1 LSSANHAR
9 DCMSV
14 EVEEVISKLAAEGGH
29 LIRPQAAAAI
39 LGVSLGTLRKWR
51 RAGEGPST
59 ARLWHKIFYDL
70 DGVVALRPDIAG
82 FFVTQRSSAQKARLH

>member
-1 LSSANHAR
+1 
-9 DCMSV
+9 MS
-14 EVEEVISKLAAEGGH
+14 VEEVISKLAAQGGH

-39 LGVSLGTLRKWR
+39 LGVSVATLRKWR

-82 FFVTQRSSAQKARLH
+82 FFVSRRPDARKVSLH